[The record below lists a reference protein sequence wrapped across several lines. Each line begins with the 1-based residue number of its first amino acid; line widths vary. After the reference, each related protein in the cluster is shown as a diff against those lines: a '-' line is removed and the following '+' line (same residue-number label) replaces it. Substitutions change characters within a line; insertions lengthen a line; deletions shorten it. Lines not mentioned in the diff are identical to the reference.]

1 MDFFSLQHAD
11 LQNSVTFNITKMAWI
26 IFKVPYA
33 EIGHSELFFFFHLG
47 ELLAIY
53 GTDFDNKI

>member
-1 MDFFSLQHAD
+1 MQHTD

-33 EIGHSELFFFFHLG
+33 EIGHSELFFFLHLG

-53 GTDFDNKI
+53 GTDIDNKI